1 MAFSFYFRVWY
12 AFLHA
17 RSRYVVRLGR
27 KTKFPISFA
36 IAVRV
41 GGPAAVGGDFR
52 KNGIDTAALC
62 AKRFHGK
69 TCCSR
74 ACQVSSVDP
83 PSSSAFT
90 WQPSRAEGPAAV
102 RLCECVP
109 HWYVLCTNLRAYDQ
123 FFSFASLRR

>member
-17 RSRYVVRLGR
+17 QSGYVVRLGR

-36 IAVRV
+36 VAVRV

-69 TCCSR
+69 RVALGR
-74 ACQVSSVDP
+74 ARC
-83 PSSSAFT
+83 
-90 WQPSRAEGPAAV
+90 
-102 RLCECVP
+102 RL
-109 HWYVLCTNLRAYDQ
+109 
-123 FFSFASLRR
+123 